1 MRARFVS
8 SVVVMFA
15 IGLEGAW
22 GEEVAAP
29 KSAQV
34 ASCPPVL
41 PVAEGERS
49 VVVPTVAPN
58 VETPHVASL
67 PLPAE
72 HEAAKSLLKEKLAE
86 RDRLQREISAL
97 REQTKTPEQILVRVK
112 MIEVNLTKMR
122 KLGIDFSTSLNPK
135 NTALKAPFSATRVDA
150 PHGSPGTFEFSILDD
165 GKTIGG
171 FVDALQRR
179 NLANVLAEPSVVTT
193 NGQRAS
199 LAVVDECSIPAPGEV
214 GGVKIQKYGT
224 QLDVTATALG
234 DNRVRLHVRPRVS
247 ELDASRKISVGGQPI
262 LALTVREVDTAVE
275 MELSQSAVLSGLVQ
289 ERKVTTTD
297 WLGRKSDAVEEIALV
312 VVVTPEFVR

>member
-8 SVVVMFA
+8 SVAVMIA
-15 IGLEGAW
+15 IGLEAAW

-29 KSAQV
+29 ESAQV
-34 ASCPPVL
+34 ASCPTVL

-112 MIEVNLTKMR
+112 MLEVNLTKLR
-122 KLGIDFSTSLNPK
+122 QLGPDL
-135 NTALKAPFSATRVDA
+135 
-150 PHGSPGTFEFSILDD
+150 SIFND
-165 GKTIGG
+165 GKIEH
-171 FVDALQRR
+171 VDLPNWLGSNAGANHLVNGDAMQGILGALAKQ
-179 NLANVLAEPSVVTT
+179 NVGKVLAEPTVITT
-193 NGQRAS
+193 NGQPAS
-199 LAVVDECSIPAPGEV
+199 LNVGGECSIPAPGEV

-224 QLDVTATALG
+224 QLDVTAVALG
-234 DNRVRLHVRPRVS
+234 DNKVRLNVRPRVS
-247 ELDASRKISVGGQPI
+247 ELDASREISVGGQPI

-275 MELSQSAVLSGLVQ
+275 MELGQSAVLSGLVQ

-312 VVVTPEFVR
+312 VVVTPEIVR